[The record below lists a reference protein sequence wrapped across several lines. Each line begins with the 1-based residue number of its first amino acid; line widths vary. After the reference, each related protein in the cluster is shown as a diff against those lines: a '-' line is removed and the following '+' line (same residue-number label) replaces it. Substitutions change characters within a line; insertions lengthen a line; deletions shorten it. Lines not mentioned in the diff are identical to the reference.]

1 MNELKLEALTFHK
14 YYLQNHMPD
23 CVLGTNNMAMDEKNG
38 LRAVT
43 GEEKKII
50 RNYKQKSKLLLTEK
64 ISSDRAH
71 SN

>member
-1 MNELKLEALTFHK
+1 
-14 YYLQNHMPD
+14 MPD

-43 GEEKKII
+43 GEKKKII